1 MLPAGAWDLF
11 PVVTTLPQPSPLPA
25 TGTPVYKSGRVSVNV
40 SDRNVEGVNV
50 SLTSTDIAGRV
61 VFDSRVTRPAGFSLT
76 SVDIHLEAV
85 DGTPAPLWYPMR
97 LTKVREDGAFSIRS
111 IPPGEY
117 RLYASSSVAGLSF
130 SEIGIV
136 RAGAQ
141 PADPVQITIT
151 AVPTR

>member
-1 MLPAGAWDLF
+1 
-11 PVVTTLPQPSPLPA
+11 
-25 TGTPVYKSGRVSVNV
+25 VSVNV